1 MERSRVAQSELVCS
15 ELVQAEIDLAFIF
28 LRMAE
33 TAIGIGSHAH
43 ALELIATASG
53 THKTARWYVGTLTP
67 EFEDE
72 KRKLQANV
80 DQLFGAIMAVAT
92 VLKGSGLPRQS

>member
-1 MERSRVAQSELVCS
+1 MEISRVAQSELVCS

-33 TAIGIGSHAH
+33 TAIGIGSLTH

-53 THKTARWYVGTLTP
+53 THKTALLYVGALTP

-80 DQLFGAIMAVAT
+80 DQLFGAIMAAVMA
-92 VLKGSGLPRQS
+92 LKDSSFPSKS

>member
-1 MERSRVAQSELVCS
+1 MEITRVAQSELVCS

-33 TAIGIGSHAH
+33 TAMAIGSLTH

-53 THKTARWYVGTLTP
+53 THKIALLHVGTLTS
-67 EFEDE
+67 EFQEE

-80 DQLFGAIMAVAT
+80 DQLFSAIMATVM
-92 VLKGSGLPRQS
+92 VLKDSSFPRQS